1 MKVKVLNELVEQASK
16 LEYILDKKFK
26 ASQNLEARLNKKVK
40 EVFEPY
46 LEKILP
52 KGSKVS
58 YMRNGII
65 IKRIGIDGCNV
76 PYGIINFYFKPREEY
91 QYLSEKSSTKV
102 SRIVGEDSMVE
113 QKLLTLA
120 NKEEENL
127 VKLMNDILAPFY
139 EKEKQIDVAVSKV
152 KEELKAI
159 YQELKLKYPLT
170 WDEYYNKHKFFH
182 VIP

>member
-16 LEYILDKKFK
+16 LESILDKNFK
-26 ASQNLEARLNKKVK
+26 YSQNLESRLDKKVK

-46 LEKILP
+46 LKSILP

-76 PYGIINFYFKPREEY
+76 PYGIINFYFKPKEEY
-91 QYLSEKSSTKV
+91 NYLSEKASIKV
-102 SRIVGEDSMVE
+102 ARIVGENSMVE

-139 EKEKQIDVAVSKV
+139 EKEKQIDVVVSKL
-152 KEELKAI
+152 KEELRAI
-159 YQELKLKYPLT
+159 YQELKLNYSLT

-182 VIP
+182 VIV